1 MIEDIHQLSVAELS
15 HLIHSTE
22 LSPLTLVK
30 SLLQRIDHFDP
41 MIKAWVS
48 IDRDAVCNA
57 AEMLATDASKGHLHG
72 VLHGIPIGIKDIYY
86 TKDMETV
93 AGSRILT
100 GFRPHYDATSVQRL
114 KTSGAI
120 ILGKTETTEFATF
133 DPAPTRNP
141 WNLDHTPGGSS
152 SGSAAAVAL
161 GMCPAAIGS
170 QTGGS
175 IIRPAAYCGVVGLK
189 PTYGRISRYGVIPV
203 SWSLDHVGTFTRSV
217 NDAALLLEVLSGPD
231 FQDPTAVSYPVPTYR
246 SSLDVSVPPR
256 LGLVQGFFNDQASPE
271 VRNNMHTIIQRLKSH
286 KAAIVDITLPTSFK
300 AVHAAHRIIMLSEV
314 ATIHKTTFQTRMHE
328 YRPNLRAM
336 IASGLLIEASTY
348 LDAQRIR
355 SHFIKDAEALF
366 DCCDCLIMPST
377 PSAAPKGLTSTG
389 DPAFNSPWS
398 FCGFPALTL
407 PSGVTDTSLPLGLQ
421 LVARPFCEDV
431 LLQTGAWCEQ
441 AINFVQHPPLAQD
454 QPV

>member
-1 MIEDIHQLSVAELS
+1 MIKDIHKRSVVELS
-15 HLIHSTE
+15 HLIHSQE
-22 LSPLTLVK
+22 LSPLTLVN
-30 SLLQRIDHFDP
+30 SLLQQIDHYDST
-41 MIKAWVS
+41 IKAWVS
-48 IDRDAVCNA
+48 IDHDAVCQHATTLTAEA
-57 AEMLATDASKGHLHG
+57 AKGTFHG
-72 VLHGIPIGIKDIYY
+72 VLHGIPIGVKDIYY
-86 TKDMETV
+86 TKDIVTS
-93 AGSRILT
+93 AGSQILT
-100 GFRPHYDATSVQRL
+100 GFRPQYDATSVQRL

-152 SGSAAAVAL
+152 SGSAAAVAI
-161 GMCPAAIGS
+161 GMCPAALGS

-217 NDAALLLEVLSGPD
+217 EDAALLLEALSGPD
-231 FQDPTAVSYPVPTYR
+231 SQDPTSASYPVSTYR
-246 SSLDVSVPPR
+246 SSLSVSVPPR
-256 LGLVQGFFNDQASPE
+256 LGLVQGYFHDHASPE
-271 VRNNMHTIIQRLKSH
+271 VRNNMRTTIQLLESH
-286 KAAIVDITLPTSFK
+286 KGAITDITLPTSFN
-300 AVHAAHRIIMLSEV
+300 AVHAAHRIIMISEV
-314 ATIHKTTFQTRMHE
+314 ATIHKTMFQTRMHE

-336 IASGLLIEASTY
+336 IASGLLIDASTY

-355 SHFIKDAEALF
+355 SHFIKDAGSLF

-407 PSGVTDTSLPLGLQ
+407 PSGMTKTGLPLGLQ
-421 LVARPFCEDV
+421 LVAKPFCEDV
-431 LLQTGAWCEQ
+431 LLRAGAWCEQ
-441 AINFVQHPPLAQD
+441 VINFVQQPPTA
-454 QPV
+454 

>member
-1 MIEDIHQLSVAELS
+1 MMIEEIHQLSVAELS

-22 LSPLTLVK
+22 LSPLTLVN
-30 SLLQRIDHFDP
+30 SLLQRIDHYDSVL
-41 MIKAWVS
+41 KAWVS
-48 IDRDAVCNA
+48 IDRDAVCNRA
-57 AEMLATDASKGHLHG
+57 RMFEADAGKGIFHG
-72 VLHGIPIGIKDIYY
+72 VLHGIPLGIKDIYY
-86 TKDMETV
+86 TKDMETT
-93 AGSRILT
+93 AGSQILT
-100 GFRPHYDATSVQRL
+100 GFRPLYDATSVQRL

-161 GMCPAAIGS
+161 AMCPAAIGS

-231 FQDPTAVSYPVPTYR
+231 SQDPTAVSYPVPTYR
-246 SSLDVSVPPR
+246 RSKDVSVPPR
-256 LGLVQGFFNDQASPE
+256 LGLVLGFFKDHASPE
-271 VRNNMHTIIQRLKSH
+271 VRNNMRTTIQILKSH
-286 KAAIVDITLPTSFK
+286 KARIFDITLPTSFQ
-300 AVHAAHRIIMLSEV
+300 AVHAAHRIIMQSEV
-314 ATIHKTTFQTRMHE
+314 ATIHKTMFQTRMHE

-336 IASGLLIEASTY
+336 IASGLLIDASTY

-389 DPAFNSPWS
+389 DPAFNAPWS
-398 FCGFPALTL
+398 FCGFPALTI
-407 PSGVTDTSLPLGLQ
+407 PSGVTKIGLPLGLQ
-421 LVARPFCEDV
+421 LVAKQFCEDT
-431 LLQTGAWCEQ
+431 LLQAGAWCEQ
-441 AINFVQHPPLAQD
+441 VINFVQLPPLA
-454 QPV
+454 